1 MNELFHEYSN
11 PVRVKC
17 EGGSNNLTG
26 FTILQDLQFYRIY
39 NLTGFTILQDL
50 QSYRI
55 SVALNYIA
63 IGNYLLYICKLLL
76 LH

>member
-1 MNELFHEYSN
+1 MNELFHEYSH

-26 FTILQDLQFYRIY
+26 FA
-39 NLTGFTILQDL
+39 ILQDL

-55 SVALNYIA
+55 YNLTGFSVALNYIA
-63 IGNYLLYICKLLL
+63 IGNYLLYICKLLTFTL
-76 LH
+76 NVSLHHK